1 MKKSVKYLASIT
13 TAVALFATFLAG
25 CGNKQATNKDATAT
39 AQNLQL
45 GYNNTAK
52 AIKGGTF
59 ITAMVQDTPFTGQFL
74 PEIQLN
80 LTDSYL
86 TAPLTPGAT
95 GSYFATNAEFK
106 IIDGGA
112 ANIALNKNDKT
123 ATITLHKGLT
133 WSDGKKVV
141 AKDLEFSYELV
152 GNPAYQSQQWSS
164 QLENIVGMT
173 EFHQGKAKTIAG
185 ITYPNGENGNAI
197 KIQFKQM
204 TPGMWQQGSGY
215 YNETAEPYHYL
226 KDIKPA
232 DLASSKQAR
241 QAPLSDGPYKVEKI
255 VPGQSVT
262 YVPNPYYY
270 GQTPKLKRL
279 VMEVVSTTT
288 AAAGLKDKKYDL
300 ALGVPNNAYPIVK
313 DLKNYVQT
321 VAPALDYSYIN
332 FNLGH
337 YDKVQQ
343 INITDRKTP
352 LQNKALRQAMAYALN
367 TDQVNKQFN
376 HGLQTRAN
384 TTVPPVFTSY
394 RDTSIKGYPI
404 NINKANAL
412 LDKAGFKWDTK
423 HQYRLNQDGKAF
435 KLIFM
440 AQQGDNTS
448 NTIAQN
454 NIQQWKT
461 IGINVQLYKNRPT
474 DMQTWRQI
482 MTTGTSNDW
491 DLASGSWYYSRDPS
505 QMQVWGKAQPYNFG
519 HFTTPELEKLL
530 AACDSPAAIDPKV
543 RQQAFYN
550 FQKYMN
556 EEVPQIP
563 ISYMAIWYPVN
574 KRVVGYTNDN
584 AAAQKLWAQIGVSA
598 NETK

>member
-1 MKKSVKYLASIT
+1 
-13 TAVALFATFLAG
+13 
-25 CGNKQATNKDATAT
+25 
-39 AQNLQL
+39 
-45 GYNNTAK
+45 
-52 AIKGGTF
+52 
-59 ITAMVQDTPFTGQFL
+59 MVQDTPFTGQFL
-74 PEIQLN
+74 PEVELD
-80 LTDSYL
+80 LADSYL

-95 GSYFATNAEFK
+95 GSYFATDSEFK
-106 IIDGGA
+106 IVDGGA
-112 ANIALNKNDKT
+112 ANIKLDKDTKT
-123 ATITLHKGLT
+123 AVITLHKGLT

-141 AKDLEFSYELV
+141 AKDLEFPYEIE

-173 EFHQGKAKTIAG
+173 EFHNGKAKTISG
-185 ITYPNGENGNAI
+185 ITYPGGENGNSI

-204 TPGMWQQGSGY
+204 MPGMWQQGSGY
-215 YNETAEPYHYL
+215 YIETAEPYHYL

-232 DLASSKQAR
+232 DLAASKQAR
-241 QAPLSDGPYKVEKI
+241 QEPLSDGPFKVEKI

-270 GQTPKLKRL
+270 GKKTNLDKL
-279 VMEVVSTTT
+279 VMEVVSTTS

-300 ALGVPNNAYPIVK
+300 ALGVPNNAYLVIKGLK
-313 DLKNYVQT
+313 DYTQT

-337 YDKVQQ
+337 YDTQKQ
-343 INITDRKTP
+343 INVTDRKTP
-352 LQNKALRQAMAYALN
+352 LQNKALRQAMANALN

-394 RDTSIKGYPI
+394 RDKSIKGYNLDI
-404 NINKANAL
+404 DKANSL
-412 LDKAGFKWDTK
+412 LDKAGFKWDSK
-423 HQYRLNQDGKAF
+423 HEYRLDKNGKPF
-435 KLIFM
+435 KLVFM
-440 AQQGDNTS
+440 AQQADNTS

-454 NIQQWKT
+454 NLQQWKK
-461 IGINVQLYKNRPT
+461 IGVHVVLHKDRTT

-530 AACDSPAAIDPKV
+530 AACDSTAAIDPKI

-550 FQKYMN
+550 FQAYMN
-556 EEVPQIP
+556 EQVPQIP
-563 ISYMAIWYPVN
+563 VSYMSIWYPVN
-574 KRVVGYTNDN
+574 KRVIGYTNDN
-584 AAAQKLWAQIGVSA
+584 AAAQNLWAQIGVSS
-598 NETK
+598 NKIQ